1 MLTAEPD
8 NIAILEKKR
17 RRQKIVARLLMLWF
31 FVISIYFLWEAE
43 KYTGFYAFTAEKQF
57 DYLGQYWPVFTYSLL
72 MILFGWPIAWL
83 LKDTR
88 SVAHDGDPVANED
101 EEAQRLNQNL
111 RRTLFA
117 LAGGLCGAALVVLC
131 WTLTLPKL
139 AAPAAV
145 VAIGS
150 RQSLNP
156 PLGSISLKGG
166 ILYDRTSVFA
176 QNLIFKTRGV
186 RFAPIID
193 PQDRVPTIRYFIELQ
208 PSDIQNAD
216 IASEPV
222 SRTGLLRINALPGSV
237 VQLYRY
243 AGFDISKPHYVFY
256 TDPMTIKWPYYIT
269 AIQLAC
275 AAFICLIAALFQHRH
290 VERRYKTVQ

>member
-1 MLTAEPD
+1 MLAAEPD
-8 NIAILEKKR
+8 NIAALEKKR
-17 RRQKIVARLLMLWF
+17 RRHKIVARLLMLWF
-31 FVISIYFLWEAE
+31 FLISIYFLWEAE
-43 KYTGFYAFTAEKQF
+43 KYTGFYAFAAEQQF
-57 DYLGQYWPVFTYSLL
+57 DFLGQYWPVFTYSFL

-88 SVAHDGDPVANED
+88 SAARDGDPIINED
-101 EEAQRLNQNL
+101 DEALRLNQNL

-131 WTLTLPKL
+131 WTLTLPKPS
-139 AAPAAV
+139 APTAMI
-145 VAIGS
+145 AIGS
-150 RQSLNP
+150 PQSINP
-156 PLGSISLKGG
+156 PLGSISLKGD

-176 QNLIFKTRGV
+176 QNLMFKTRGV

-193 PQDRVPTIRYFIELQ
+193 PQDREATIRYFIELQ
-208 PSDIQNAD
+208 PSDIQNGNIVA
-216 IASEPV
+216 EPV

-237 VQLYRY
+237 VQLYKY
-243 AGFDISKPHYVFY
+243 AGFDVTSPHYVLY
-256 TDPMTIKWPYYIT
+256 TDPMTIKWPYYVT

-290 VERRYKTVQ
+290 VERRYKAI

>member
-1 MLTAEPD
+1 
-8 NIAILEKKR
+8 
-17 RRQKIVARLLMLWF
+17 
-31 FVISIYFLWEAE
+31 
-43 KYTGFYAFTAEKQF
+43 
-57 DYLGQYWPVFTYSLL
+57 

-88 SVAHDGDPVANED
+88 SAARDGDPITNED
-101 EEAQRLNQNL
+101 EEALRLNQNL

-117 LAGGLCGAALVVLC
+117 LAGGLGGAALVVLG
-131 WTLTLPKL
+131 WTLTLPTL
-139 AAPAAV
+139 SAPTAV
-145 VAIGS
+145 VAVGS

-193 PQDRVPTIRYFIELQ
+193 PQDPVPTIRYFIELQ
-208 PSDIQNAD
+208 PSDIQNGD
-216 IASEPV
+216 IVVEPV
-222 SRTGLLRINALPGSV
+222 SRTGLLRMNALPGSV
-237 VQLYRY
+237 VQLYKY
-243 AGFDISKPHYVFY
+243 AGFDVSNPHYVLY
-256 TDPMTIKWPYYIT
+256 TDPLTIKWPYYVT

-275 AAFICLIAALFQHRH
+275 AALICLIAALFQHHH
-290 VERRYKTVQ
+290 VERRYNAAQ

>member
-1 MLTAEPD
+1 
-8 NIAILEKKR
+8 
-17 RRQKIVARLLMLWF
+17 MLWF
-31 FVISIYFLWEAE
+31 FLISIYFLWEAE
-43 KYTGFYAFTAEKQF
+43 NYTGFYAFIAEMEF
-57 DYLGQYWPVFTYSLL
+57 DFLGQYWPIFTYSIL
-72 MILFGWPIAWL
+72 MMLFGWPIAWL

-88 SVAHDGDPVANED
+88 SAARNGDLTTD
-101 EEAQRLNQNL
+101 DYEEALRLNQNL

-131 WTLTLPKL
+131 WTLTFPKL
-139 AAPAAV
+139 GAPAAV
-145 VAIGS
+145 VTIGS
-150 RQSLNP
+150 PQSLNP

-193 PQDRVPTIRYFIELQ
+193 PQDRVPTIRYFIELR
-208 PSDIQNAD
+208 PAD
-216 IASEPV
+216 LQDGNMVAEPV

-237 VQLYRY
+237 VQLYKY
-243 AGFDISKPHYVFY
+243 AGFDVSSPHYVLY
-256 TDPMTIKWPYYIT
+256 TDPMTIKWPYYVT

-275 AAFICLIAALFQHRH
+275 AAFICLVAALFQHRH
-290 VERRYKTVQ
+290 VERRYKSIQ